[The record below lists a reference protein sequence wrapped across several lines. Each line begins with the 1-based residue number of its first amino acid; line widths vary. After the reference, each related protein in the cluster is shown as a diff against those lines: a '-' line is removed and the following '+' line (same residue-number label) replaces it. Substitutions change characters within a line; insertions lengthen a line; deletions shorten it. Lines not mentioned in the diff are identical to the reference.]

1 MVTSSPPRSP
11 SSAYLTLGSALVFSG
26 FAAWYAN
33 RLRRSRWRDEDDRT
47 HDYDETTHSVI
58 DHFKSLVLD
67 PETSVEEANKRR
79 TASYYLKAREAH
91 SKSLVLGISGHSRL
105 VKLRQKELDRILSH
119 WNKRNQSHRTI
130 VAMCDETT
138 QGILDEARMMILKPL
153 QHSNDI
159 DTDGVWIPDL
169 NIIPMEDMHVTVAL
183 PWWWHTIR
191 PGNNELTRQMAQR
204 FRQTLLLKFHYP
216 FQIELERIVLLGGKV
231 LVALW
236 RCVGERKTDDD
247 HIIHDRHGESTD
259 PMVRLREEIIRCF
272 TTVSPDQRRQPLTYQ
287 HRMSNQQMSDLG
299 NQPPPTPV
307 RGNNE
312 KGTKALPKMPDDI
325 GLERQHTIEQRTP
338 GMGAPGSADGFIH
351 TTLCRLP
358 LECLSYYDVELDKI
372 HRLCRE
378 ASATLSG
385 HRMVINQYRFLETM
399 GEGGESNP
407 CYKPLFEE
415 VIDAPLRHKVG
426 IDGTITESKKLH
438 VPGAIEH
445 KESLTIGPGRNFLSG
460 QMSGGDGEEEQEGG
474 EIKNT
479 LSQLFEPPE

>member
-159 DTDGVWIPDL
+159 DT
-169 NIIPMEDMHVTVAL
+169 A
-183 PWWWHTIR
+183 
-191 PGNNELTRQMAQR
+191 
-204 FRQTLLLKFHYP
+204 
-216 FQIELERIVLLGGKV
+216 
-231 LVALW
+231 
-236 RCVGERKTDDD
+236 
-247 HIIHDRHGESTD
+247 
-259 PMVRLREEIIRCF
+259 
-272 TTVSPDQRRQPLTYQ
+272 
-287 HRMSNQQMSDLG
+287 
-299 NQPPPTPV
+299 
-307 RGNNE
+307 
-312 KGTKALPKMPDDI
+312 
-325 GLERQHTIEQRTP
+325 
-338 GMGAPGSADGFIH
+338 
-351 TTLCRLP
+351 
-358 LECLSYYDVELDKI
+358 
-372 HRLCRE
+372 
-378 ASATLSG
+378 
-385 HRMVINQYRFLETM
+385 
-399 GEGGESNP
+399 
-407 CYKPLFEE
+407 
-415 VIDAPLRHKVG
+415 
-426 IDGTITESKKLH
+426 
-438 VPGAIEH
+438 
-445 KESLTIGPGRNFLSG
+445 
-460 QMSGGDGEEEQEGG
+460 
-474 EIKNT
+474 
-479 LSQLFEPPE
+479 